1 MLVVRKEKN
10 TEDKKPRKH
19 NECKKQYF
27 KKKHFPNSLVT
38 SL

>member
-1 MLVVRKEKN
+1 MLVVGKEKN

-27 KKKHFPNSLVT
+27 PNSLVT